1 MEARRALVADAII
14 TKLSCCAD
22 VDFVIERS
30 GLPQAAVARMIA
42 WLGRLSMCEARPG
55 PTVHQS
61 FGGMTMSKS
70 TRWFAAACAA
80 CAASLALSAPAFAKV
95 DNNGLTRDEV
105 RMQLIDAQRAG
116 WVPSSDADYPPSA
129 ATVAR
134 NRELYAIAHHADAEP
149 GMRTA
154 AVDAAP

>member
-1 MEARRALVADAII
+1 MWRGCRFRHRAVRFAASRGGQNDCVTRAGFDVRSAAGSDRSSIIRRYE
-14 TKLSCCAD
+14 D
-22 VDFVIERS
+22 VQV
-30 GLPQAAVARMIA
+30 
-42 WLGRLSMCEARPG
+42 
-55 PTVHQS
+55 
-61 FGGMTMSKS
+61 